1 MKDEIMKDGIMKEE
15 EEKSTTREEDAIS
28 AIKFPGKNGEGNMA

>member
-28 AIKFPGKNGEGNMA
+28 AIKLGLRLLFYF